1 MKRAPEPTADPV
13 AQSIGRFVKRG
24 ALVRFHL
31 HERATSRARIDI
43 ERCAARQLLASVGG
57 HLDGV
62 RDADGLLRTFGH
74 ARSALNAGA
83 ARQGDDLPVRTSRCR
98 LDGACRTRAGALVA
112 GRASAEIDHR
122 EPERR
127 GYAERFGFGDHPG
140 LETVDENAEHV
151 CALSSGRFR
160 NMKG

>member
-31 HERATSRARIDI
+31 HERATSRGRIDI
-43 ERCAARQLLASVGG
+43 ERCAARQLLSSVGG

-74 ARSALNAGA
+74 ARSALNAGGADKVTIFRSAPA
-83 ARQGDDLPVRTSRCR
+83 ASM
-98 LDGACRTRAGALVA
+98 DGACRTRAGALVA

-127 GYAERFGFGDHPG
+127 RHAERFGFGDHPG
-140 LETVDENAEHV
+140 LETVDENSEHV
-151 CALSSGRFR
+151 CAL
-160 NMKG
+160 